1 MSLDTLGELNW
12 LAVIVAAIAFFA
24 LGAVW
29 YAPPVFG
36 RAWQRAAG
44 AELPEGTRPGIAY
57 YVGPLATCFLSTV
70 ATAML
75 ALATGTDTFGEAIV
89 LGLVVGIG
97 LAAAVAFVGGVF
109 DPHKPQPLL
118 WFAIFSGYQLVG
130 LLIVAAIVALWG

>member
-1 MSLDTLGELNW
+1 MSLDILGELNW

-36 RAWQRAAG
+36 RAWQHAAA
-44 AELPEGTRPGIAY
+44 AEVPEGTRPGIAY
-57 YVGPLATCFLSTV
+57 YVGPLATCLLSTV

-75 ALATGTDTFGEAIV
+75 AVATGTDTVGEAIV

-109 DPHKPQPLL
+109 DPHKPQPLV
-118 WFAIFSGYQLVG
+118 WFAIFSGYQVVG
-130 LLIVAAIVALWG
+130 LLIVATIVALWG